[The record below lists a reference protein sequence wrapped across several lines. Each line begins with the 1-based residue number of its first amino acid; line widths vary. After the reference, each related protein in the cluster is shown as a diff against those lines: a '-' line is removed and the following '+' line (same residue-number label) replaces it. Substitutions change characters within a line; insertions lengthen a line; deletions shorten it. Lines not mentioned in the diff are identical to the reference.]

1 MKALSAG
8 QNREVVYSSWGKLR
22 EAGAVVEEA
31 VDSDEDEDGEG
42 GEKEEYSGEKEGEVD
57 EKARMAVRIDANGNL
72 DSKELPRLE
81 DREAC
86 GRSREDVDLR

>member
-1 MKALSAG
+1 M
-8 QNREVVYSSWGKLR
+8 VYSSWGKLR

-31 VDSDEDEDGEG
+31 VDSDEDGEG
-42 GEKEEYSGEKEGEVD
+42 GEKEYGGEKEGKVD

-81 DREAC
+81 DREDR
-86 GRSREDVDLR
+86 GRSREEMDLR